1 MTLRTGLTNK
11 RGFTLLELSMV
22 ILVVSIVVAI
32 STPRFR
38 STYQTIQFRNTVYNI
53 VKLMNY
59 ARDRAIIERQP
70 FRVHFSEDDGSF
82 CLETIKVEEEEDKK
96 KTSYYRRKR
105 EPEYVIVQGS
115 VGQKIFFPA
124 GITFD
129 IDEPSRGETVT
140 FYPDGQVEECVIY
153 IRDAGDN
160 IFTITT
166 KGSVGFVKLYPEK
179 KKL

>member
-1 MTLRTGLTNK
+1 
-11 RGFTLLELSMV
+11 
-22 ILVVSIVVAI
+22 
-32 STPRFR
+32 
-38 STYQTIQFRNTVYNI
+38 
-53 VKLMNY
+53 MNY
-59 ARDRAIIERQP
+59 ARDRAIIERKP

-82 CLETIKVEEEEDKK
+82 CLETVKEEKEEKK
-96 KTSYYRRKR
+96 KSYYRRKR
-105 EPEYVIVQGS
+105 EPEYIIVQGS

-153 IRDAGDN
+153 IEDARDN
-160 IFTITT
+160 VFTITT

-179 KKL
+179 KNL